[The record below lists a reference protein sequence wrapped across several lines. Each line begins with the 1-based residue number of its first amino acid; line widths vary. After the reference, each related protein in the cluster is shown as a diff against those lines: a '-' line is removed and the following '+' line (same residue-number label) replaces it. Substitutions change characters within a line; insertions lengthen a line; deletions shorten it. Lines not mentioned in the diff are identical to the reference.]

1 MLREH
6 IRLVVSRRAAS
17 PKSSIMRDRL
27 QISVLG
33 ELKVAHDG
41 RPLPLPAS
49 KKTRALLAY
58 LAVVG
63 RPVTRANL
71 CDMFLGHAHA
81 RQPHHFHHGWLCRR
95 AHLVARIRSSRW
107 IVFWD
112 AINAPIS
119 RPELIGSYKF
129 WLRPVAG
136 VRRTELHA
144 QPERAR
150 IPSRRLIC
158 IGASRMLSSLQVLIR
173 RARRS
178 LGRAKAG
185 RGMRRTLALV
195 LAVIGTGAVAGSPP
209 VPGARTPANQA
220 VLEPIWAEA
229 KWPFALDQ
237 WGVGRAFVCAPA
249 DCGTRIEI
257 LRATKDRLLQ
267 LRDRGVK
274 RGPAG
279 ACRRTHQQLLSYRSR
294 YRKGVRARHV

>member
-1 MLREH
+1 M
-6 IRLVVSRRAAS
+6 
-17 PKSSIMRDRL
+17 K
-27 QISVLG
+27 
-33 ELKVAHDG
+33 
-41 RPLPLPAS
+41 PARS
-49 KKTRALLAY
+49 
-58 LAVVG
+58 
-63 RPVTRANL
+63 
-71 CDMFLGHAHA
+71 GHAHA
-81 RQPHHFHHGWLCRR
+81 RQPHHFHHGWLCGR

-144 QPERAR
+144 QPERAL

-209 VPGARTPANQA
+209 VPGARPPANSRSLGCVA
-220 VLEPIWAEA
+220 RVVRFGSAA
-229 KWPFALDQ
+229 SADRRD
-237 WGVGRAFVCAPA
+237 VGR
-249 DCGTRIEI
+249 R
-257 LRATKDRLLQ
+257 RLVQ
-267 LRDRGVK
+267 LGGRPR
-274 RGPAG
+274 
-279 ACRRTHQQLLSYRSR
+279 
-294 YRKGVRARHV
+294 